1 MNNKLIKK
9 GIILLLACILVFPV
23 IAQVSHT
30 TTSKMTSCA
39 PCLKLFTRATN
50 TSNKDIVDVAS
61 SDNRF
66 QTLVTALKAAD
77 LVDTLKGPGP
87 FTVFAP
93 TNEAF
98 AKLPAGTLDNLLKPE
113 NKSVLADILKYHVT
127 PGKLTAADVTK
138 LANQKI
144 TMANGDQARIEV
156 KDGKVYI
163 NGAQIIVTD
172 IMAKNGVIHAID
184 AVILPPND

>member
-23 IAQVSHT
+23 IAQVSYT